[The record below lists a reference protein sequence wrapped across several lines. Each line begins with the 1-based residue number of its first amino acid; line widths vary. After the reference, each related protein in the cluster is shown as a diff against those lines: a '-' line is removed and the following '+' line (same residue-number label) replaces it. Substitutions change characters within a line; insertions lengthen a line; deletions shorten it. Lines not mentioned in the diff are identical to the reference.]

1 MSGNPIAIIGI
12 GHDGP
17 HGLSPAA
24 LAHIAQAQVL
34 AGGKRHLAF
43 FPDWQGEKV
52 VIDADLSH
60 VVECLKVAYRQH
72 KTVVLASGDP
82 LFYGIGRL
90 LLEAFP
96 KDDLLFL
103 PHVSSVQLAFARI
116 KESWH
121 DACVVSLHGR
131 PIQALLPALQRRAA
145 KIAVLTD
152 AHNHPAA
159 IAHFLSAHG
168 LADYTLWVCEELG
181 GPGERITCWTPES
194 IQEQMFSPLNVT
206 VLLRQGSVP
215 PLPAG
220 RAAPCADTVAPEGRG
235 EGLQN
240 SPKAWGPLTLALS
253 QREREQEPSAFTPE
267 TLPLLGLPEEAIA
280 HRQGMITKRELR
292 LLALCY
298 LALRPGDV
306 LWDIGAGSGS
316 VSVEAAR
323 LSASLQVFALERSA
337 PALAHIEYN
346 VAQFALT
353 NVHPVLGEAPEAL
366 ALLPNPDAVF
376 IGGSGGRLADMIPA
390 VLQRLRPGGRLVMH
404 CITLENF
411 LTGWEL
417 LKRQQALPVDTT
429 TVQLSHAKPLGPWHR
444 LESESPS
451 FILRAIKL

>member
-1 MSGNPIAIIGI
+1 MNGEPIAVIGI

-17 HGLSPAA
+17 RGLSSAA

-34 AGGKRHLAF
+34 AGGQRHLAF
-43 FPDWQGEKV
+43 FPEWRGEKL
-52 VIDADLSH
+52 VIGADLPH
-60 VVECLKVAYRQH
+60 VVERLKVAYRQR

-131 PIQALLPALQRRAA
+131 PMQALLPALQRRAA

-152 AHNHPAA
+152 AQNHPAA
-159 IAHFLSAHG
+159 LAQFLRAHG
-168 LADYTLWVCEELG
+168 LADYALWVCEELG
-181 GPGERITCWTPES
+181 GPGERLTCWTPES
-194 IQEQMFSPLNVT
+194 IQQQTFSPLNVT
-206 VLLRQGSVP
+206 ILLRQSFPPVP
-215 PLPAG
+215 PG
-220 RAAPCADTVAPEGRG
+220 EGRG
-235 EGLQN
+235 EGL
-240 SPKAWGPLTLALS
+240 
-253 QREREQEPSAFTPE
+253 FPE
-267 TLPLLGLPEEAIA
+267 ALPLLGLPEEAIV

-298 LALRPGDV
+298 LALRPDDV

-323 LSASLQVFALERSA
+323 LSPSLQVFALERSA
-337 PALAHIEYN
+337 PALVHIEHN
-346 VAQFALT
+346 VRQFTLS

-366 ALLPNPDAVF
+366 VLLPDPDAVF
-376 IGGSGGRLADMIPA
+376 IGGSGGRLVEMIPA
-390 VLQRLRPGGRLVMH
+390 VVQRLRPGGRIVMH

-411 LTGWEL
+411 ALGWEL
-417 LKRQQALPVDTT
+417 LRQHTLQVDTT
-429 TVQLSHAKPLGPWHR
+429 AVQLSHTKPLGPWHR
-444 LESESPS
+444 LEPESPI
-451 FILRAIKL
+451 FILRATKP

>member
-1 MSGNPIAIIGI
+1 
-12 GHDGP
+12 
-17 HGLSPAA
+17 
-24 LAHIAQAQVL
+24 L

-43 FPDWQGEKV
+43 FPDWQGERL
-52 VIDADLSH
+52 VISADVQS
-60 VVECLKVAYRQH
+60 VVERLKAVYQQH

-103 PHVSSVQLAFARI
+103 PHVSSVQLAFASI

-131 PIQALLPALQRRAA
+131 PVQALLPALQRCAA

-159 IAHFLSAHG
+159 IAQFLRAHG
-168 LADYTLWVCEELG
+168 LADYALWVCEELG

-194 IQEQMFSPLNVT
+194 IQRQTFSPLNVT
-206 VLLRQGSVP
+206 ILLRHILS
-215 PLPAG
+215 PLPLG
-220 RAAPCADTVAPEGRG
+220 EGRG
-235 EGLQN
+235 EGLQS
-240 SPKAWGPLTLALS
+240 SPESLRTLTPTLS
-253 QREREQEPSAFTPE
+253 QREREQGTGQSTSDLSPEP
-267 TLPLLGLPEEAIA
+267 LPLLGIPEEAIA

-298 LALRPGDV
+298 LALHPGDV

-323 LSASLQVFALERSA
+323 LSASLQVFAIERSA
-337 PALAHIEYN
+337 PALVHIEHN
-346 VAQFALT
+346 VQQFALA
-353 NVHPVLGEAPEAL
+353 NVQPVLGEAPEAF
-366 ALLPNPDAVF
+366 ALLPDPDAVF
-376 IGGSGGRLADMIPA
+376 IGGSGGRLADLIPA
-390 VLQRLRPGGRLVMH
+390 VVQRLRPGGRIVMH

-417 LKRQQALPVDTT
+417 LRRHTLQVD
-429 TVQLSHAKPLGPWHR
+429 
-444 LESESPS
+444 
-451 FILRAIKL
+451 

>member
-1 MSGNPIAIIGI
+1 MSGAPIVVIGI

-17 HGLSPAA
+17 RGLSSGA
-24 LAHIAQAQVL
+24 LEHIARAQVL

-43 FPDWQGEKV
+43 FPDWQGERL
-52 VIDADLSH
+52 VISADVYS
-60 VVECLKVAYRQH
+60 VVERLKAAYQQH

-103 PHVSSVQLAFARI
+103 PQVSSVQLAFASI

-131 PIQALLPALQRRAA
+131 PVQALLPALQRRAA

-159 IAHFLSAHG
+159 IAQFLRAHG
-168 LADYTLWVCEELG
+168 LADYALWVCEELG
-181 GPGERITCWTPES
+181 GPEERITCWTPES
-194 IQEQMFSPLNVT
+194 IQKQTFSPLNVT
-206 VLLRQGSVP
+206 ILLRESLS
-215 PLPAG
+215 PLPQE
-220 RAAPCADTVAPEGRG
+220 EGRG
-235 EGLQN
+235 EG
-240 SPKAWGPLTLALS
+240 PFP
-253 QREREQEPSAFTPE
+253 EP
-267 TLPLLGLPEEAIA
+267 LPLLGIPEETIV

-298 LALRPGDV
+298 LALHPGDV

-337 PALAHIEYN
+337 PALLHIEHN
-346 VAQFALT
+346 VRQFALA
-353 NVHPVLGEAPEAL
+353 NVQPVLGEAPEAL
-366 ALLPNPDAVF
+366 ALLPDPDAVF
-376 IGGSGGRLADMIPA
+376 IGGSGGRLADIISA
-390 VLQRLRPGGRLVMH
+390 VVQRLRPGGRIVIH

-411 LTGWEL
+411 ASGWEL
-417 LKRQQALPVDTT
+417 LRQQPLQVDTT
-429 TVQLSHAKPLGPWHR
+429 AVQLSYAKPLGPWHR
-444 LESESPS
+444 LESESPI
-451 FILRAIKL
+451 FILRAAKL